1 MNVRTRLAVSR
12 KTHKTASYL
21 SWASEDATPQVHTL
35 QTHHHNLVN
44 MTAHYFRTTAL
55 GTIVRLA
62 TNNRFLALKS
72 YKDEYPKEASS
83 GSSLSNLQL
92 GDDCILVGW

>member
-1 MNVRTRLAVSR
+1 
-12 KTHKTASYL
+12 
-21 SWASEDATPQVHTL
+21 
-35 QTHHHNLVN
+35 

-55 GTIVRLA
+55 GTVVRLA

-83 GSSLSNLQL
+83 GSTLSNLQL